1 MLVLV
6 APLPVRRAIYGEG
19 DADRGFNPRDGG
31 ATPARR
37 RAPRAGGRTR
47 AATPP
52 APPRAA
58 AGVLRAGSGG
68 GLLAG
73 AAVLAAARAGVC
85 GELARFEPDVRG
97 RNVVRAAPA
106 PVAPRVRV
114 LLRHQ
119 HADER
124 GQG

>member
-6 APLPVRRAIYGEG
+6 AVVALQGSLRVDI
-19 DADRGFNPRDGG
+19 DADSGLNPRDGG

-37 RAPRAGGRTR
+37 RAPRAGERTR
-47 AATPP
+47 ADTPP

-73 AAVLAAARAGVC
+73 AAVLAAARAGV
-85 GELARFEPDVRG
+85 RG
-97 RNVVRAAPA
+97 
-106 PVAPRVRV
+106 
-114 LLRHQ
+114 
-119 HADER
+119 
-124 GQG
+124 G